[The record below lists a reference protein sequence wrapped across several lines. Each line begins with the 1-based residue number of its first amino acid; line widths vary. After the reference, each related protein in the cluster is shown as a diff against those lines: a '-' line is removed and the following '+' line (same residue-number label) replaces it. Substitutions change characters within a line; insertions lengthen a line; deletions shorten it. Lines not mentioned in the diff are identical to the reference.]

1 MGGGTMVLSVK
12 NLVKSYRN
20 KRAVDG
26 VSFDVGK
33 GQIFSLLGPNG
44 AGKTTTIKCV
54 LGLRKA
60 DSGEITINGSY
71 SYLPEQKELYR
82 YLTVEKMVHTNERI
96 NRRFDAKRALDLLE
110 EFQIPLK
117 EKIANLS
124 HGMNTLAYLSLVLAE
139 DVDLYLMD
147 EPTWGLDP
155 LMRNKVLDL
164 IRTIPQKGKSVFY
177 TSHILSEVEKIADI
191 VAIMVK
197 GRIVEMD
204 NLDDLKEKYVACV
217 VPKGQRLNGYLY
229 RSTKDEDIYVV
240 KRSEANGKIQPAD
253 FDMIFEALV
262 KGVKA

>member
-20 KRAVDG
+20 KRAVDD
-26 VSFDVGK
+26 VSFDVEK
-33 GQIFSLLGPNG
+33 GQIFALLGPNG
-44 AGKTTTIKCV
+44 AGKTTTIKCI
-54 LGLRKA
+54 LGLRKP

-82 YLTVEKMVHTNERI
+82 YMTVERIVQTNEKISRMF
-96 NRRFDAKRALDLLE
+96 NAKKAFELLE

-124 HGMNTLAYLSLVLAE
+124 HGMKTLAYLSLVLAE
-139 DVDLYLMD
+139 DVGLYLMD

-155 LMRNKVLDL
+155 LMRNRVLEL
-164 IRTIPQKGKSVFY
+164 VRTMPQSGKSVLY

-204 NLDDLKEKYVACV
+204 NLDNLKEKYVACV
-217 VPKGQRLNGYLY
+217 VPKGEKLNGYLY
-229 RSTKDEDIYVV
+229 RSTKEEDVYIV

-262 KGVKA
+262 KGVKI

>member
-1 MGGGTMVLSVK
+1 
-12 NLVKSYRN
+12 
-20 KRAVDG
+20 
-26 VSFDVGK
+26 
-33 GQIFSLLGPNG
+33 
-44 AGKTTTIKCV
+44 
-54 LGLRKA
+54 
-60 DSGEITINGSY
+60 
-71 SYLPEQKELYR
+71 
-82 YLTVEKMVHTNERI
+82 MVHTNERI

-164 IRTIPQKGKSVFY
+164 IRTIPQNGKSVFY

>member
-1 MGGGTMVLSVK
+1 MVLSVK

-33 GQIFSLLGPNG
+33 GQIFALLGPNG

-71 SYLPEQKELYR
+71 SYLPEQKEMYR
-82 YLTVEKMVHTNERI
+82 YLTVEKMVRTNERI
-96 NRRFDAKRALDLLE
+96 SRSFDAKRALDLLE

-164 IRTIPQKGKSVFY
+164 IRTIPQKGKSVF
-177 TSHILSEVEKIADI
+177 
-191 VAIMVK
+191 
-197 GRIVEMD
+197 
-204 NLDDLKEKYVACV
+204 
-217 VPKGQRLNGYLY
+217 
-229 RSTKDEDIYVV
+229 
-240 KRSEANGKIQPAD
+240 
-253 FDMIFEALV
+253 
-262 KGVKA
+262 